1 MPTSMNGKH
10 LWELGFDKNVV
21 HFFVP
26 LWGFKKPVLREARQ
40 VLYPLVLNW
49 FTHSVI
55 SSSEWPICIIAWPH
69 LLSRASH
76 STRSASWHQKR
87 KREEIQSGQSG
98 VLAFALSLVTRQS
111 SSSMVF
117 WLVAAS
123 LVSVGGEEGLLWLPQ
138 AQSPASYRDKALGG
152 H

>member
-1 MPTSMNGKH
+1 MPTSMNRKH

-49 FTHSVI
+49 FTHLVI

-87 KREEIQSGQSG
+87 KREETQSGI
-98 VLAFALSLVTRQS
+98 LAFATLSLVTRQS

-123 LVSVGGEEGLLWLPQ
+123 LVSVGGEEGLLRLPQ
-138 AQSPASYRDKALGG
+138 ARAPASYREKALGG